1 MERFALGVGRV
12 TPEEAQGLDYADSS
26 DVAETL
32 EMLRSLHTEW
42 TVARET
48 PYGFEFWL
56 PAYKGWFY
64 GECEVTWFPT
74 RASAV
79 SFARYHGLDDYV
91 LVSRL
96 VSDPEVVE

>member
-1 MERFALGVGRV
+1 M

-26 DVAETL
+26 DVADTL
-32 EMLRSLHTEW
+32 KMLRSLRTEW

-48 PYGFEFWL
+48 PYGFEFWV

-64 GECEVTWFPT
+64 GEGEAAWFPT

-79 SFARYHGLDDYV
+79 SFARYHGLQDYQ
-91 LVSRL
+91 LANRL
-96 VSDPEVVE
+96 IGPVEVVE